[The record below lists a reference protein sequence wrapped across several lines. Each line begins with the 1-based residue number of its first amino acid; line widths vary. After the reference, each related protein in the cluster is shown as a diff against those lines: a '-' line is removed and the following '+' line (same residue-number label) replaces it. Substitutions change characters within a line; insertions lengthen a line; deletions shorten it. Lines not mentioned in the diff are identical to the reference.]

1 MGAFMKAFALY
12 LLLLTAIMIAGCSR
26 GRTVGRIAFQSN
38 RDGNFEIYTMVGDGS
53 NQQRMTY
60 SQANDVSPCWSPD
73 GSTIVFASDRDGN
86 WEIYSVGL
94 DTSSLKRLTNGL
106 GANTA
111 PSWAMGGSKILF
123 VSSRDAVNGELYL
136 MNPDGSNVERVTHD
150 SYVKDSPF
158 MMPDGKSIIMTVNYK
173 GKNVIA
179 AYSLTDKSTV
189 LITSPEHNSLDPRIS
204 EDGSLVTFTSD
215 QGGNY
220 EIYTM
225 APAGGN
231 QTRITTSEHT
241 DCYTPTWLSGASEIM
256 YVKKGGI
263 YLLSL
268 EKKEEHLISNSGDR
282 APHWISR

>member
-1 MGAFMKAFALY
+1 MRAFAFHLI
-12 LLLLTAIMIAGCSR
+12 LLTAMVFAGCSR
-26 GRTVGRIAFQSN
+26 SRTVGRIAFQSN

-53 NQQRMTY
+53 NQQRITN
-60 SQANDVSPCWSPD
+60 SPANDVSPCWSPD

-86 WEIYSVGL
+86 WEIYSVGH

-150 SYVKDSPF
+150 SYVKDSPL
-158 MMPDGKSIIMTVNYK
+158 MTPDGKNIIMTVNYK

-179 AYSLTDKSTV
+179 TYSITDKSTV
-189 LITSPEHNSLDPRIS
+189 LITSPEHNSQNPRLS
-204 EDGSLVTFTSD
+204 EDASLVTFTSD
-215 QGGNY
+215 QDGNY

-225 APAGGN
+225 TPAGGN
-231 QTRITTSEHT
+231 QTRITTTEYA
-241 DCYTPTWLSGASEIM
+241 DYTPTFQSSTSEIV
-256 YVKKGGI
+256 YSKKGGI

-268 EKKEEHLISNSGDR
+268 ETKKEQLISNSGDS
-282 APHWISR
+282 APHWTSR